1 MNLGKHERQEIEDAE
16 KIVVDLLNKK
26 IISAKQKKNK
36 WIKHSLETEKAIIRD
51 FGDIKQA
58 EHIGNTY
65 GAGEIGDI
73 KILTDD
79 WIYIELKMSESKKGK
94 GTLANISQNA
104 LTVSNLFRKEDIMS
118 WSEFRDHFNFP
129 KRVLD
134 LLNEYKEYP
143 SNLGSGSINNQIKKK
158 GAFLKKKFIEKT
170 GNKNIAN
177 VVCKYIN
184 TPSISQVASI
194 ICTIIKLARQDKIDY
209 LNYLKDIEQDPEHIK
224 KFIIAMYIGYHTR
237 EQLNHILN
245 LKYNDIFKI
254 LNTYYVYY
262 TNERRGKILVSKDD
276 LGKEIQE
283 IIKSD
288 VKIAFADDQ
297 TNCIIQSNDKK
308 ILRVVYHW
316 KNKFQG
322 IQTPCLNIFKVI

>member
-1 MNLGKHERQEIEDAE
+1 MDRRQVHVQTGAGTRPERRTNHLCPARHRNLLHPRADDRRDRLPHAG
-16 KIVVDLLNKK
+16 LLPGPVG
-26 IISAKQKKNK
+26 QVQPLPLGRGRTL
-36 WIKHSLETEKAIIRD
+36 HSRPGSRHLRRRRGEVPRP
-51 FGDIKQA
+51 GDPRHG
-58 EHIGNTY
+58 HIGEPLPE
-65 GAGEIGDI
+65 GEPGLPRPGDDRPGRVAGQG
-73 KILTDD
+73 
-79 WIYIELKMSESKKGK
+79 
-94 GTLANISQNA
+94 
-104 LTVSNLFRKEDIMS
+104 
-118 WSEFRDHFNFP
+118 
-129 KRVLD
+129 
-134 LLNEYKEYP
+134 EYP

-177 VVCKYIN
+177 IVCKYIN

-209 LNYLKDIEQDPEHIK
+209 LNYLKDFEQDPEHIK

-245 LKYNDIFKI
+245 LKYNNIFKI

-262 TNERRGKILVSKDD
+262 TNERKGKILVSKDD

-322 IQTPCLNIFKVI
+322 IQTPCLNIFKEI

>member
-1 MNLGKHERQEIEDAE
+1 LGKHERQEIEDAE
-16 KIVVDLLNKK
+16 RIVVDLLNKK
-26 IISAKQKKNK
+26 QISTEQKRNK
-36 WIKHSLETEKAIIRD
+36 WIKHSIGTEKAIIRD
-51 FGDIKQA
+51 FRDIKQA

-104 LTVSNLFRKEDIMS
+104 LTSSNLFKKEDIMS
-118 WSEFRDHFNFP
+118 WSEYRNHLNFP
-129 KRVLD
+129 KRIID
-134 LLNEYKEYP
+134 ILNEYKEYP
-143 SNLGSGSINNQIKKK
+143 NNFRSGSINTQIKKK
-158 GAFLKKKFIEKT
+158 GAFLKKKFIEKI
-170 GNKNIAN
+170 GKKNIAR
-177 VVCKYIN
+177 VVCNYIN

-194 ICTIIKLARQDKIDY
+194 ICKIIKLARQDKLDY

-237 EQLNHILN
+237 EQLTHILN

-254 LNTYYVYY
+254 LNRYYVYY
-262 TNERRGKILVSKDD
+262 TNERKGKIVVSKDD

-322 IQTPCLNIFKVI
+322 IETPCLNIFKEI